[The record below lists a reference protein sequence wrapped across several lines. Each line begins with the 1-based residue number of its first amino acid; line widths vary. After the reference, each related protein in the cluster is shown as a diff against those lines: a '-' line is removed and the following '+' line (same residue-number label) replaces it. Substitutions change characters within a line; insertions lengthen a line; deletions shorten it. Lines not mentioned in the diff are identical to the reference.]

1 MHASNLVLSLP
12 QGIVTATSLGIA
24 GLADHR
30 SPGSGK
36 YFHGRSILVD
46 LATRDHK
53 PAFDYLPEGDWRDA
67 AGDSH
72 AALAAVANGKR
83 TKTALSNNGFS
94 CTPVAAWR
102 SVHLVKTS
110 GHALDLE
117 SAGTP
122 HAFGPGVCSDGMTP
136 DDVARAAGLPVP
148 AQRIPRLYMTICPIE
163 FVMLSNLTPAEYA
176 WYATHRPGK
185 KFRQVAFAE
194 LTPDSSAHLAAGSIL
209 EAARHELAQGSHKK
223 TKTIVFGEA
232 FNRIP
237 FSSWV
242 GYDREAEGGLY
253 VADAAAWS
261 HWRFPEKISRS
272 WERAY

>member
-1 MHASNLVLSLP
+1 M
-12 QGIVTATSLGIA
+12 
-24 GLADHR
+24 
-30 SPGSGK
+30 
-36 YFHGRSILVD
+36 
-46 LATRDHK
+46 
-53 PAFDYLPEGDWRDA
+53 
-67 AGDSH
+67 
-72 AALAAVANGKR
+72 
-83 TKTALSNNGFS
+83 
-94 CTPVAAWR
+94 
-102 SVHLVKTS
+102 
-110 GHALDLE
+110 
-117 SAGTP
+117 
-122 HAFGPGVCSDGMTP
+122 
-136 DDVARAAGLPVP
+136 
-148 AQRIPRLYMTICPIE
+148 PRLYMTICPIE

-176 WYATHRPGK
+176 WYSTHRPGK
-185 KFRQVAFAE
+185 RFRQVAFAE

-253 VADAAAWS
+253 VADSAAWS